1 MQVLLSG
8 VLSLLLVLSSLHA
21 ADWSRF
27 RGPDGLGVAET
38 NGLPDDFGPQT
49 NVAWKTALPMGK
61 SSPVFTTDHIFLTAH
76 ENEKL
81 FTLCL
86 DRKTG
91 KILWR
96 REAPGRRLEKM
107 HTLNDEASSSPVTD
121 GENVYVFFGGFGLL
135 SYGPDG
141 NERWRRP
148 MGPFTNFH
156 GMGASPV
163 LEGDKLL
170 MVVDQDIEAYVV
182 AVNKADGKMAW
193 KTGRPDMVHSFSTP
207 IVHRPAGG
215 PAELPT
221 ELIVPGSYQMVS
233 YEVETG
239 KELWRVRGL
248 TYQVKSVPVIEGD
261 TLYFNSWAPGG
272 MPSRRL
278 VLPKFPQM
286 LAGYDADKDGK
297 LSKAEVPKEWHPGN
311 WPMQDLDK
319 DTVFDAREWKY
330 YSARRT
336 STNSTMAIKL
346 GGRGDVT
353 DTHVLW
359 RHQKSLPDV
368 PSVLL
373 YRDVLYNVKKGGIV
387 TSLDPKTGE
396 VFKIG
401 RLRDALDDYYASPV
415 ATDGK
420 VYMASMTGKV
430 SILKAAGEWEVLH
443 TNDLGE
449 DIFATPAIV
458 DGRMYLRTSE
468 NLYCFGRSN

>member
-1 MQVLLSG
+1 MQVSLPA
-8 VLSLLLVLSSLHA
+8 VLSLFLVLSSLHA
-21 ADWSRF
+21 ADWTRF
-27 RGPDGLGVAET
+27 RGPDGLGVVETSGIPDEFGPET
-38 NGLPDDFGPQT
+38 N
-49 NVAWKTALPMGK
+49 VVWKTPLPMGK
-61 SSPVFTTDHIFLTAH
+61 SSPVFTADRIFLTSH

-86 DRKTG
+86 DRQTG

-96 REAPGRRLEKM
+96 REAPSRRLEKM
-107 HTLNDEASSSPVTD
+107 HNLNDEASSSPVTD
-121 GENVYVFFGGFGLL
+121 GENVYAFFGGFGML

-163 LEGDKLL
+163 LDGNKLL
-170 MVVDQDIEAYVV
+170 MVVDQDIDAYVV
-182 AVNKADGKMAW
+182 AINKADGKTAW
-193 KTGRPDMVHSFSTP
+193 KTERPDMVHSFSTP
-207 IVHRPAGG
+207 IVYRPAAG
-215 PAELPT
+215 PAEL
-221 ELIVPGSYQMVS
+221 IIPGSYQMVS
-233 YEVETG
+233 YAVESG

-248 TYQVKSVPVIEGD
+248 TYQVKSIPVIEGD
-261 TLYFNSWAPGG
+261 TLYFNGWAPGG

-278 VLPKFPQM
+278 VLPKFPEM
-286 LAGYDADKDGK
+286 LAKYDADKDGK

-319 DTVFDAREWKY
+319 DTVFNAHEWKY

-359 RHQKSLPDV
+359 QHQKSLPDV
-368 PSVLL
+368 PSVLF
-373 YRDVLYNVKKGGIV
+373 YRGVLYQVKKGGIV
-387 TSLDPKTGE
+387 TSLDPKTGK
-396 VFKIG
+396 VLKMG

-415 ATDGK
+415 ATNGK
-420 VYMASMTGKV
+420 VYMASMAGKV
-430 SILKAAGEWEVLH
+430 SVLKAAGEWEVLH
-443 TNDLGE
+443 TNDFGE
-449 DIFATPAIV
+449 DIFATPAIL
-458 DGRMYLRTSE
+458 DGRMYVRTSK
-468 NLYCFGRSN
+468 NLYCFARSN

>member
-1 MQVLLSG
+1 MRVLLP
-8 VLSLLLVLSSLHA
+8 VLSLFLVLPSLQA
-21 ADWSRF
+21 AEWTRF
-27 RGPDGLGVAET
+27 RGPDGLGVVETSGIPDEFGPET
-38 NGLPDDFGPQT
+38 N
-49 NVAWKTALPMGK
+49 VVWKTPLPMGK
-61 SSPVFTTDHIFLTAH
+61 SSPVFTPDRIFLTSH

-96 REAPGRRLEKM
+96 REAPSRRLEKM
-107 HTLNDEASSSPVTD
+107 HGLNDEASSSPVTD
-121 GENVYVFFGGFGLL
+121 GENVYVFFGGFGML

-163 LEGDKLL
+163 IDGDKLL
-170 MVVDQDIEAYVV
+170 MVVDQDIDAYVI
-182 AVNKADGKMAW
+182 AINKADGKTAW

-207 IVHRPAGG
+207 IVYRPAGG
-215 PAELPT
+215 PA

-233 YEVETG
+233 YAVESG

-248 TYQVKSVPVIEGD
+248 TYQVKSIPVIDGD
-261 TLYFNSWAPGG
+261 TLYFNGWAPGG

-278 VLPKFPQM
+278 VLLKFPEM
-286 LAGYDADKDGK
+286 LAKYDADTDGK
-297 LSKAEVPKEWHPGN
+297 LSKAEVPKELHPGN

-319 DTVFDAREWKY
+319 DTVFNAREWKY

-336 STNSTMAIKL
+336 STNSTMAVKL

-359 RHQKSLPDV
+359 QHQKSLPDV

-373 YRDVLYNVKKGGIV
+373 YRGVLYQVKKGGIV
-387 TSLDPKTGE
+387 TSLDPKTGK
-396 VFKIG
+396 VLKMG

-415 ATDGK
+415 ATNGR

-430 SILKAAGEWEVLH
+430 SVLKAAGEWEVLH
-443 TNDLGE
+443 TNDFGE
-449 DIFATPAIV
+449 DIFATPAIL
-458 DGRMYLRTSE
+458 DARMYLRTSK
-468 NLYCFGRSN
+468 NLYCFARSN